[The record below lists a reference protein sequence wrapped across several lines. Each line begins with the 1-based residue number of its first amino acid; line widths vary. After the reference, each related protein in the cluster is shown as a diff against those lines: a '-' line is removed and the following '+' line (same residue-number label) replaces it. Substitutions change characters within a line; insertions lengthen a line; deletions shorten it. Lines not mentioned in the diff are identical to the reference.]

1 MRFAILD
8 ILKEKQDITAED
20 LVQLGMFTEETRYHS
35 YLFGLIREDVAN

>member
-20 LVQLGMFTEETRYHS
+20 LVRLGMFTEETRYLPICS
-35 YLFGLIREDVAN
+35 G